1 MDDEFASNPTHILL
15 GRSFMKTTR
24 TKIDVRKGTF
34 SFEFDGE
41 IVTFNIFNVMKYP
54 EDSEFVF
61 HVVVINLIVQNDYEH
76 SFLKDE
82 LNFVLQHNKTGSDA
96 MLEKNKSL
104 KELIMSL
111 HSLLKMPN
119 RLVNSPLQLSNFY
132 ERVLPY
138 VE

>member
-1 MDDEFASNPTHILL
+1 
-15 GRSFMKTTR
+15 MKTTR

>member
-1 MDDEFASNPTHILL
+1 
-15 GRSFMKTTR
+15 MKTTR
-24 TKIDVRKGTF
+24 TKIDVRKGTL

-41 IVTFNIFNVMKYP
+41 ILTFNIFNVMKYP

-111 HSLLKMPN
+111 HSLLKMSN